1 MSGGLLLLSLAV
13 YLNDIREHFNEKT
26 AKDILLDVDY
36 KETRIHRRRRK
47 NKIMT
52 VMQLMLQRI

>member
-1 MSGGLLLLSLAV
+1 MAV
-13 YLNDIREHFNEKT
+13 YLNDYREHFDSFEKT
-26 AKDILLDVDY
+26 AKDILPDVDLTT
-36 KETRIHRRRRK
+36 KKQRFVEEEEK

>member
-1 MSGGLLLLSLAV
+1 MSLAV
-13 YLNDIREHFNEKT
+13 YLNDYREHFDSFEKT
-26 AKDILLDVDY
+26 AKDILPDVDLTT
-36 KETRIHRRRRK
+36 KKQRFVEEEEK